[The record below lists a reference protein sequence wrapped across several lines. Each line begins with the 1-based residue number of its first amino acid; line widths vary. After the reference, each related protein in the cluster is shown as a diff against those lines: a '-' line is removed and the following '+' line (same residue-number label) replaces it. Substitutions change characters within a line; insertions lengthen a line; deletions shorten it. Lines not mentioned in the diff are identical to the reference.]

1 MGIFRWSL
9 SLPIVIRQCIKITK
23 LPTSLYTSK
32 YVHLCL
38 PFMQYPLVASSQVPL
53 NICLTFDQMQLQAS
67 SLSDQSE
74 NTSCGWKNSDIYFH
88 KFGLNCLEILKNCSN
103 PVLLNFRPA
112 RVPTQ
117 LSGFVCAFHPTALG
131 SSPKHTIYAF
141 INLLINCVMW
151 RNENKQEAGSCPF
164 KKPKTSNTEISG
176 SILTNWVT
184 ILSRAKLFDER
195 TRGST

>member
-74 NTSCGWKNSDIYFH
+74 NTSCGWKNPEIYFH
-88 KFGLNCLEILKNCSN
+88 KFGLNCLEISKNCS
-103 PVLLNFRPA
+103 RS
-112 RVPTQ
+112 R
-117 LSGFVCAFHPTALG
+117 
-131 SSPKHTIYAF
+131 
-141 INLLINCVMW
+141 
-151 RNENKQEAGSCPF
+151 PF

-176 SILTNWVT
+176 SILTNIPTPLLGYYWFVLHLL
-184 ILSRAKLFDER
+184 IKLKLWCQFY
-195 TRGST
+195 